1 MRIRQLAFSL
11 FCPALMLSA
20 FLGVALAADSGVA
33 EWAAEKPRPTIGLV
47 LSGGGARGAAHV
59 GVLKVL
65 EELRIP
71 IDYIAGTSMGA
82 IVGGL
87 YASGMT
93 AEALQRVI
101 GLADWGRLLS
111 DRPPRSQRSFR
122 RKSDDVGFLV
132 DFDVGLD
139 ESGLI
144 FPGGLVQGQNLEMEM
159 KRLTLPVIK
168 IEDFDKLPIPFRA
181 IATDIVSGE
190 EVVLDSGDLAT
201 AMRASMSAPGIFKPV
216 RSQGRI
222 LVDGGIVNNVPIDVV
237 REMGA
242 DILIV
247 VDVGFPLLAETQLNS
262 ALGITKQML
271 TILINARAK
280 DQIALLTTD
289 DLLISPE
296 LGDLGSEEFQRM
308 KEAQQLGKEK
318 AMELAQTL
326 AQHSISKQSYLAY
339 RRGIQGVRQGLP
351 RVDSVIVEN
360 ESKLSPKVIAERLAE
375 QQDGALNVD
384 QLESDIADI
393 YGLDTFE
400 TVTYDITDEGGE
412 TSLAVRAREKSWG
425 PNYLRFGINLED
437 DFEGESNYNF
447 AVRFTRT
454 EINEKGGEFRAEL
467 QIGESPRLFAE
478 LYQPLDYAS
487 RWFINPYFVYQRENS
502 TLFQDGLRIAQFLST
517 STTFSFDGGRQLGNW
532 GEIRIGLSRSRVD
545 DALRVGQPA
554 LQNGST
560 DIYGLS
566 TGFSYDTIDRVA
578 IPRSGL
584 NLSLGWS
591 SIRQNFGSDI
601 AFEVAGLFFLKPQ
614 TWGDH
619 TLLHWWD
626 ISGTTRDETAGVKP
640 LSLGGLFNLSGYA
653 AGELVGKHSAIGRLL
668 YYHRLGKQA
677 LPVFST
683 PIYLG
688 GSIEAGNVWQSRDEI
703 SADNTL
709 LAGSI
714 FIVFDTLLGPIYV
727 AYARAEDNH
736 KSAYLF
742 LGQTF

>member
-1 MRIRQLAFSL
+1 MRIRQLGFGL
-11 FCPALMLSA
+11 FCSVLMLST
-20 FLGVALAADSGVA
+20 FLRVALAADSGVT
-33 EWAAEKPRPTIGLV
+33 ERAADKPRPTIGLV

-93 AEALQRVI
+93 AEALQQIVAE
-101 GLADWGRLLS
+101 ADWGRLLS
-111 DRPPRSQRSFR
+111 DRTPRALRSFR
-122 RKSDDVGFLV
+122 RKSDEVGFLV
-132 DFDVGLD
+132 DFDMGID

-144 FPGGLVQGQNLEMEM
+144 FPGGLVQGQNLEIEL
-159 KRLTLPVIK
+159 KRQTLPVVSID
-168 IEDFDKLPIPFRA
+168 DFDKLPIPFRA
-181 IATDIVSGE
+181 IATDIVNGE
-190 EVVLDSGDLAT
+190 AVVLDSGDLAT

-216 RSQGRI
+216 KSNGRL
-222 LVDGGIVNNVPIDVV
+222 LVDGGIANNLPIQVV
-237 REMGA
+237 HEMGA

-247 VDVGFPLLAETQLNS
+247 VDVGFPLLSESQLNS

-280 DQIALLTTD
+280 EQIALLTPGD
-289 DLLISPE
+289 ILISPE
-296 LGDLGSEEFQRM
+296 LDDLGSEAFQRM
-308 KEAQQLGKEK
+308 REAHRLGRAK
-318 AMELAQTL
+318 ALELTVDL
-326 AQHSISKQSYLAY
+326 ARYSVPSDVYLAY
-339 RRGIQGVRQGLP
+339 RRDIERIRQGPP
-351 RVDSVIVEN
+351 RIDRIMVKN
-360 ESKLSPKVIAERLAE
+360 ESRLSPKVIAERLGSHKGNPL
-375 QQDGALNVD
+375 DLD
-384 QLESDIADI
+384 QLESDISDI

-400 TVTYDITDEGGE
+400 TVTYDITNESGE
-412 TSLAVRAREKSWG
+412 TSLALQATEKSWG

-437 DFEGESNYNF
+437 DFEGESHYNF
-447 AVRFTRT
+447 AARFTRT
-454 EINEKGGEFRAEL
+454 EINEKGGEFRAEI

-487 RWFINPYFVYQRENS
+487 RWFINPLFVYQRENS
-502 TLFQDGLRIAQFLST
+502 TLFQDGLQIAEFLST
-517 STTFSFDGGRQLGNW
+517 STTFSFEGGRQLGNW

-545 DALRVGQPA
+545 DALKVGQPD
-554 LQNGST
+554 LRNEST

-566 TGFSYDTIDRVA
+566 AGFSYDTIDRVA
-578 IPRSGL
+578 IPRSGM

-591 SIRQNFGSDI
+591 SIRESLGSDI
-601 AFEVAGLFFLKPQ
+601 AFDIAGLFFLKPQ

-626 ISGTTRDETAGVKP
+626 IEGTTRDETAGVKP

-653 AGELVGKHSAIGRLL
+653 AGELLGKHSAIGRLL
-668 YYHRLGKQA
+668 YYRRLGKRA
-677 LPVFST
+677 MPLLST

-688 GSIEAGNVWQSRDEI
+688 GSIEIGNVWQSRSEI
-703 SADNTL
+703 SANNTL

-714 FIVFDTLLGPIYV
+714 FIVFDTLLGPLYL

-736 KSAYLF
+736 QSAYLF

>member
-1 MRIRQLAFSL
+1 MRRRETGLGLI
-11 FCPALMLSA
+11 CWALMLSA
-20 FLGVALAADSGVA
+20 YSWTALARDNGVA
-33 EWAAEKPRPTIGLV
+33 ESVAQKPRPTIGLV

-93 AEALQRVI
+93 AEALHQVVTE
-101 GLADWGRLLS
+101 ADWGGLLS
-111 DRPPRSQRSFR
+111 DRTPRALRSFR
-122 RKSDDVGFLV
+122 RKGDEIGFLV
-132 DFDVGLD
+132 DFDVGID

-144 FPGGLVQGQNLEMEM
+144 FPGGLVQGQNLEIEL
-159 KRLTLPVIK
+159 KRHTIPVIS
-168 IEDFDKLPIPFRA
+168 IDDFDSLPIPFRA

-190 EVVLDSGDLAT
+190 AVVLDSGDLAT

-216 RSQGRI
+216 KNDGRL
-222 LVDGGIVNNVPIDVV
+222 LVDGGIANNLPIQVV

-247 VDVGFPLLAETQLNS
+247 VDVGFPLLPESQLDS

-271 TILINARAK
+271 TIMINARANE
-280 DQIALLTTD
+280 QIALLTPGD
-289 DLLISPE
+289 ILISPE
-296 LGDLGSEEFQRM
+296 LGDLGSEAFQRM
-308 KEAQQLGKEK
+308 REAHRLGQAK
-318 AMELAQTL
+318 AKQMAESLVR
-326 AQHSISKQSYLAY
+326 HSLSKDAYMAY
-339 RRGIQGVRQGLP
+339 RSAIEGMRQGSP
-351 RVDSVIVEN
+351 RIDTVVVNN
-360 ESKLSPKVIAERLAE
+360 ESRLSPRVIAERLGNHE
-375 QQDGALNVD
+375 GHALD
-384 QLESDIADI
+384 LDRLESDVRDI

-400 TVTYDITDEGGE
+400 TVTYDIADENGE
-412 TSLAVRAREKSWG
+412 TRLALQATEKSWG

-447 AVRFTRT
+447 AARFTRT
-454 EINEKGGEFRAEL
+454 EINEKGGEFRSEI
-467 QIGESPRLFAE
+467 QIGASPRLFVE

-487 RWFINPYFVYQRENS
+487 RWFINPLFVYQREN
-502 TLFQDGLRIAQFLST
+502 TALFQDGFQIAQFLST
-517 STTFSFDGGRQLGNW
+517 STTFSFEGGRQFGNW
-532 GEIRIGLSRSRVD
+532 GEFRVGLSRALVD
-545 DALRVGQPA
+545 DALRVGRPDMQT
-554 LQNGST
+554 GST

-566 TGFSYDTIDRVA
+566 AGFSYDTIDRVA
-578 IPRSGL
+578 IPRSGI

-591 SIRQNFGSDI
+591 SIRQRLSSDV
-601 AFEVAGLFFLKPQ
+601 AFEIAGLFFLKPQ

-626 ISGTTRDETAGVKP
+626 FVGTTRDETAGAKP
-640 LSLGGLFNLSGYA
+640 FSLGGLFNLSGYA

-668 YYHRLGKQA
+668 YYHRLGERVM
-677 LPVFST
+677 PVLST
-683 PIYLG
+683 PVYLG
-688 GSIEAGNVWQSRDEI
+688 GSIEAGNVWQSRGEI
-703 SADNTL
+703 SAGDTL

-714 FIVFDTLLGPIYV
+714 FVVFDTLLGPLYV
-727 AYARAEDNH
+727 AYARAEGNH
-736 KSAYLF
+736 QSAYLF

>member
-1 MRIRQLAFSL
+1 MRQSQRRLL
-11 FCPALMLSA
+11 CPGLMLCA
-20 FLGVALAADSGVA
+20 LLTLAAADEAVT
-33 EWAAEKPRPTIGLV
+33 AAVPGGSERPKIGLV

-59 GVLKVL
+59 GVLRVL

-71 IDYIAGTSMGA
+71 IDFIAGTSMGA

-93 AEALQRVI
+93 AE
-101 GLADWGRLLS
+101 GLGEVVGEADWERLLS
-111 DRPPRSQRSFR
+111 DRPPRAQRSFR
-122 RKSDDVGFLV
+122 RKGDDVGFLV
-132 DFDVGLD
+132 DFDLGVDETGL
-139 ESGLI
+139 L
-144 FPGGLVQGQNLEMEM
+144 FPGGLVQGQNLEIEL
-159 KRLTLPVIK
+159 KRRTLPVITVD
-168 IEDFDKLPIPFRA
+168 DFDDLPIPFRA

-190 EVVLDSGDLAT
+190 EIVLDSGDLAT

-216 RSQGRI
+216 RIGDRL
-222 LVDGGIVNNVPIDVV
+222 LVDGGIVNNVPIEVV

-247 VDVGFPLLAETQLNS
+247 VDVGFPLLPESRLNS
-262 ALGITKQML
+262 ALGITKQMM

-280 DQIALLTTD
+280 DQIDLLTQGD
-289 DLLISPE
+289 ILISPD

-308 KEAQQLGKEK
+308 KEAQRLGGVK
-318 AMELAQTL
+318 AMEFAETL
-326 AQHSISKQSYLAY
+326 AQLSVSKQSYLAY
-339 RRGIQGVRQGLP
+339 RKSIEDMRQGLP
-351 RVDSVIVEN
+351 RIDNVIVEN
-360 ESKLSPKVIAERLAE
+360 ESKLSPKVIAERLTGQRE
-375 QQDGALNVD
+375 NLLDVD

-400 TVTYDITDEGGE
+400 TVSYDITDKSGE
-412 TSLAVRAREKSWG
+412 TTLAVSAGEKSWG

-447 AVRFTRT
+447 AARLTRT
-454 EINEKGGEFRAEL
+454 EINEKGGEFRADF
-467 QIGESPRLFAE
+467 QIGETPRLFVE

-487 RWFINPYFVYQRENS
+487 RWFINPQFIYQRENS

-517 STTFSFDGGRQLGNW
+517 STTFSFEGGRQLGNW

-545 DALRVGQPA
+545 DALRVGQPG
-554 LQNGST
+554 LVNGSI

-566 TGFSYDTIDRVA
+566 AGFSYDTIDRVA
-578 IPRSGL
+578 IPRSGI

-591 SIRQNFGSDI
+591 SVRENLGSDV

-626 ISGTTRDETAGVKP
+626 IEGTTRDETAGVKP
-640 LSLGGLFNLSGYA
+640 FSLGGLFNLSGYA
-653 AGELVGKHSAIGRLL
+653 AGELLGKHSAIGRLL
-668 YYHRLGKQA
+668 YYHRLGEQA
-677 LPVFST
+677 MPVLST
-683 PIYLG
+683 PVYLG
-688 GSIEAGNVWQSRDEI
+688 CSIEVGNVWQSRDEI
-703 SADNTL
+703 SAENTL
-709 LAGSI
+709 FAGSI
-714 FIVFDTLLGPIYV
+714 FLVFDTLLGPIYL
-727 AYARAEDNH
+727 AYARAEENH
-736 KSAYLF
+736 QSAYLF